1 CHGAGNAA
9 TPGVAGRTHGRHD
22 AGRNASG
29 HHPGQ
34 VAGVNRRLHLSDYRA
49 RHECGVRR
57 GGPHSGHASGPEAG
71 AGHAPRGQGTSRGA
85 PRLSGGRR
93 RGDRAMILEV
103 DNIHTY
109 YGESHALQGVSL
121 YLREGETVC
130 LLGRNGAGKSTT
142 LRSIIGLSPP
152 RSGRVT
158 FRGKDVT
165 GQPAYRIARQG
176 IGLVPED
183 RRIFPGLSVRENLE
197 VAQYQRTGE
206 TRSWTIGRI
215 FDEYPMLGELADQDG
230 ATLSG
235 GQQQMLAVARSLM
248 SQPRLLLLDEP
259 NEGLAPVIVKQ
270 IGALIDAL
278 AETTTILFTD

>member
-1 CHGAGNAA
+1 
-9 TPGVAGRTHGRHD
+9 
-22 AGRNASG
+22 
-29 HHPGQ
+29 
-34 VAGVNRRLHLSDYRA
+34 
-49 RHECGVRR
+49 
-57 GGPHSGHASGPEAG
+57 
-71 AGHAPRGQGTSRGA
+71 
-85 PRLSGGRR
+85 
-93 RGDRAMILEV
+93 MILEV

-121 YLREGETVC
+121 YLKKGETVC

-152 RSGRVT
+152 RSGRVV
-158 FRGKDVT
+158 FQGQDVT

-197 VAQYQRTGE
+197 VAQYQRSGE
-206 TRSWTIGRI
+206 SRSWSVERI

-248 SQPRLLLLDEP
+248 SEPRLLLLDEP

-278 AETTTILFTD
+278 SASTTILFTDQSVHFALKHAQRAYILEKGMIVHEASSQDLLADADTQHRYLSV